1 MGHIPVAKR
10 FLKVRS
16 YSLEKLGETI
26 VNFWPFGVSAWYPM
40 KFHFGAGDILMWIFY
55 LISLLSFFL
64 RSPYLFFTSFIFSG
78 FTLASCGILLLQTLS
93 EPPLPASATCQ
104 NQASRAFVKTWLYS
118 TAHMRVHAAVSN
130 WNAGKCQANE
140 SANSTQ
146 KTSTW
151 AREQTAY
158 SLSFRKSGPKAIKYN
173 YIYNTG
179 YPFPMKHCE
188 NPHRQFSKTSAFLL
202 ERSSRSILWSGRGA
216 CIPSVHTDCTSWFG
230 HWGFYVPAARTT
242 SGVVHGQTITRQ
254 CHYVAQQSPNRSWDS
269 RHGLTNKV
277 LCQHQARDCLRLTSH
292 FDMFSHS

>member
-64 RSPYLFFTSFIFSG
+64 GSPYLFFTSFIFSG
-78 FTLASCGILLLQTLS
+78 FTLCKNLIVFHCTHARSRCCLQLKRREVS
-93 EPPLPASATCQ
+93 GQWVS
-104 NQASRAFVKTWLYS
+104 KLYPKDINMS
-118 TAHMRVHAAVSN
+118 KGTNCIFPQFSKK
-130 WNAGKCQANE
+130 W
-140 SANSTQ
+140 S
-146 KTSTW
+146 
-151 AREQTAY
+151 
-158 SLSFRKSGPKAIKYN
+158 KSYYIYN

-179 YPFPMKHCE
+179 YPFPIKHCE

-269 RHGLTNKV
+269 LSPWFDQHSSVPTPGAGLLETHVTFWHVFTLVKTPS
-277 LCQHQARDCLRLTSH
+277 LTSRLCWKH
-292 FDMFSHS
+292 PICKHLWDIQSL